1 MCGLNQPGACSRGH
15 GAAPGPTHA
24 ARCQRPSRQSCPPPS
39 QYESLLLVTLLS
51 GGRHF
56 SSTFASLQCCGL
68 STPVTRGGWAGGPVV
83 TRSGVCLG
91 TLGGRSQVE
100 VFLVV
105 SSGCRVLL
113 RPDTCGGGRLV
124 PEERQE
130 GVVSS
135 ECHTGHRLGGKCTSQ
150 ARRTQR
156 PLPRALATGTFSYVC
171 FSASQPWGLSFWAF
185 GLK

>member
-1 MCGLNQPGACSRGH
+1 M
-15 GAAPGPTHA
+15 
-24 ARCQRPSRQSCPPPS
+24 
-39 QYESLLLVTLLS
+39 
-51 GGRHF
+51 
-56 SSTFASLQCCGL
+56 
-68 STPVTRGGWAGGPVV
+68 V

-156 PLPRALATGTFSYVC
+156 PLPRGPGHRDLFTCVLQCLPALGALVLGFRFEVTCYQV
-171 FSASQPWGLSFWAF
+171 GLCDRHP
-185 GLK
+185 GVLLKQVRN

>member
-1 MCGLNQPGACSRGH
+1 M
-15 GAAPGPTHA
+15 
-24 ARCQRPSRQSCPPPS
+24 
-39 QYESLLLVTLLS
+39 
-51 GGRHF
+51 
-56 SSTFASLQCCGL
+56 
-68 STPVTRGGWAGGPVV
+68 V

-91 TLGGRSQVE
+91 TLLGGAPRWRCFWLSVQGAE
-100 VFLVV
+100 CSSDLIHVV
-105 SSGCRVLL
+105 
-113 RPDTCGGGRLV
+113 GGRLV

-156 PLPRALATGTFSYVC
+156 PLPRALATGTFSHVC

-185 GLK
+185 GLR